1 MSSSE
6 LSRSGEGEEEE
17 SKHYVIEISFDEV
30 DDDQLQKT
38 NTKTMTNTKKKTRRT
53 IPFRKHPKKVTDED
67 VGEPIVLVV
76 EWRDLEGNDG
86 ESNQKPFESISISLF
101 SQIKK
106 PCESNQTPCLK
117 SNLNFIILSNG
128 KPC

>member
-6 LSRSGEGEEEE
+6 LLRSGEEEEEE

-30 DDDQLQKT
+30 DDDQLKDKHKDNDKYKDEDKQDNTIQKT
-38 NTKTMTNTKKKTRRT
+38 
-53 IPFRKHPKKVTDED
+53 PSKVTDED

-86 ESNQKPFESISISLF
+86 ESN
-101 SQIKK
+101 
-106 PCESNQTPCLK
+106 
-117 SNLNFIILSNG
+117 LNFMCI
-128 KPC
+128 K